1 MEVVEDVLGICGGCT
16 TRGHTTRQIRGIHRE
31 DELYVRVGDGW
42 ESTGGNNM
50 GVENECVWEGCEV
63 EGKVGR
69 VVCVGGRVSVE

>member
-1 MEVVEDVLGICGGCT
+1 MFWASVGGA
-16 TRGHTTRQIRGIHRE
+16 RQGGTQQDKLEGYTGRM
-31 DELYVRVGDGW
+31 RVGDGW

-50 GVENECVWEGCEV
+50 GVENECDWEGCEV